1 MFLTKTEIKFL
12 EKGIDYAPIQNKVNE
27 PELCSDFEKFC
38 RKMRLK
44 CYFRNEPTPDC
55 SEKLSFTPKSLWKPL
70 TGHPNLDALLSE
82 LEKWIFKIVDSKL
95 DFSNLSNE
103 DWQAM
108 KTLDD
113 DRIIWIKKAYK
124 GLTAVV
130 WDPKDYILEPGKKLI
145 AADVDKDVSFNKK
158 NFAGTCGNK

>member
-1 MFLTKTEIKFL
+1 MFLTKAEIKFL

-44 CYFRNEPTPDC
+44 CYFRNEPIPDG

-70 TGHPNLDALLSE
+70 TRHPNLDALLSE
-82 LEKWIFKIVDSKL
+82 LEKWIFKIVASKL
-95 DFSNLSNE
+95 GFSNLSNQN
-103 DWQAM
+103 WQAM
-108 KTLDD
+108 QTLDD

-130 WDPKDYILEPGKKLI
+130 WDPKDYILEPGKKFI
-145 AADVDKDVSFNKK
+145 AADVYKDVSFNKK

>member
-82 LEKWIFKIVDSKL
+82 LEK
-95 DFSNLSNE
+95 
-103 DWQAM
+103 
-108 KTLDD
+108 
-113 DRIIWIKKAYK
+113 
-124 GLTAVV
+124 
-130 WDPKDYILEPGKKLI
+130 
-145 AADVDKDVSFNKK
+145 
-158 NFAGTCGNK
+158 